1 MYCYVDVVK
10 SALYVP
16 DFLDIMKISNKKTS
30 AQRNN
35 KVYEKSIQNYKKFNT
50 NALETKI
57 LKGLLRKN
65 DRWYR
70 LKPKLLRS
78 WSKPLRVLSDF
89 SVEFIPKSVY
99 SKFCIFSKYSP
110 INIKRFCITKRKTL
124 IEDLSRKTII
134 RYHLFRTI
142 IAYCDK
148 LNICISISINI
159 YFACLFVC
167 IQ

>member
-1 MYCYVDVVK
+1 
-10 SALYVP
+10 
-16 DFLDIMKISNKKTS
+16 MKISNKKTS
-30 AQRNN
+30 AQKNN
-35 KVYEKSIQNYKKFNT
+35 KVYEKSIQNYKKSNT

-89 SVEFIPKSVY
+89 PVEFIPKSVY
-99 SKFCIFSKYSP
+99 TKFCIKNSRIKQIIFSKYSP
-110 INIKRFCITKRKTL
+110 FNIKRFCFTKRKTL

-134 RYHLFRTI
+134 RHHLFRTI

-148 LNICISISINI
+148 LYKCISISIYI
-159 YFACLFVC
+159 YFACLFVY

>member
-1 MYCYVDVVK
+1 
-10 SALYVP
+10 
-16 DFLDIMKISNKKTS
+16 MKISNKKTS

-35 KVYEKSIQNYKKFNT
+35 KVYEKSIQNYKKSNT

-57 LKGLLRKN
+57 LKELLRKN

-70 LKPKLLRS
+70 LKPKLQELIETLGS
-78 WSKPLRVLSDF
+78 CIWF
-89 SVEFIPKSVY
+89 SCRIYTKIGIYQILYKNSRI
-99 SKFCIFSKYSP
+99 KQIIFSKYSP
-110 INIKRFCITKRKTL
+110 FNIKRFCFTKRKTL

-148 LNICISISINI
+148 LYKCISISIYI
-159 YFACLFVC
+159 YFACLFVY